1 MLHIMIHKFV
11 TMCSIG
17 VLTRILEI
25 VLSMS
30 TIHTDSAVVSNLR
43 ECHRVLAV

>member
-1 MLHIMIHKFV
+1 MLHIMFHKFV

-17 VLTRILEI
+17 VLNRILEI

-30 TIHTDSAVVSNLR
+30 TIHTDSVVNL
-43 ECHRVLAV
+43 